1 MRSQIVDLFLKRF
14 TLSDAESRALTSREV
29 PVGPALFQS
38 LDRVERIRFDCQA
51 LLAGEEGTIQAGSV
65 ETGLQNAEGL
75 KLMTRMDI
83 MKATSEQMELGYKKL
98 HRWCQF
104 EFRQFT
110 KEAQLEVSPLLR
122 DALQKLKQRPALIE

>member
-1 MRSQIVDLFLKRF
+1 
-14 TLSDAESRALTSREV
+14 
-29 PVGPALFQS
+29 
-38 LDRVERIRFDCQA
+38 
-51 LLAGEEGTIQAGSV
+51 
-65 ETGLQNAEGL
+65 
-75 KLMTRMDI
+75 

-122 DALQKLKQRPALIE
+122 DALQKMKQRPALLE

>member
-1 MRSQIVDLFLKRF
+1 MWNVYDSIVRPSLQVKKALSKLGKLQLRSRDQGHGDWM
-14 TLSDAESRALTSREV
+14 LTI
-29 PVGPALFQS
+29 
-38 LDRVERIRFDCQA
+38 RV
-51 LLAGEEGTIQAGSV
+51 
-65 ETGLQNAEGL
+65 
-75 KLMTRMDI
+75 DI

-122 DALQKLKQRPALIE
+122 DALQKLKQRPALLE